1 MKKDLN
7 PIKNILR
14 FCKNKS
20 IMHIINKNNMNS
32 INGQGLFS
40 KNKSKFL
47 IKKLFLI
54 ISINSKVLHII
65 NFSILTVHFNA
76 VSAPLIKSLTNLHKV
91 ILLTLNN

>member
-20 IMHIINKNNMNS
+20 IMHKINKNNMNS
-32 INGQGLFS
+32 INGQGLLR

-47 IKKLFLI
+47 NKKFFLR
-54 ISINSKVLHII
+54 ININNKVLHIT
-65 NFSILTVHFNA
+65 LHFNA
-76 VSAPLIKSLTNLHKV
+76 VSALSIKSLTNLHKV